1 MTHRLQHIARLLAAT
16 AMALPLAVQA
26 AEDAPPLYLETPA
39 GQKPRVVITAD
50 PELDDSNS
58 LVRYLLYSNDV
69 RTEGLIYAS
78 SQFHWTGDGR
88 GTTLSVPGREYTRFG
103 LDLCP
108 CTSWRWDQGERFID
122 DAVAAYAQAWPNLI
136 AHDADYPSPVALKS
150 VIRWGN
156 VQFDGEMERDTPG
169 SDLIR
174 ALLLDE
180 EEAPIYLH
188 AWGGHSTIARALKS
202 IEEEFAGTPQ
212 WAAIRAKVIRK
223 AIIHP
228 SADQDDTYGRYIRPN
243 WPEIRYRQVT
253 GGVPLSY
260 NAQGVVSEA
269 DAAFFTADWTR
280 DNVSSRGPLGAFY
293 RVWGDGR
300 HMVAGDIFDYFGEAG
315 KTAEQLRAEGY
326 IVWTP
331 PRGTGEFLGEGD
343 TPTFLN
349 LIDNGLAGYR
359 TDSFGGWGGVESARY
374 VPGFA
379 SSGEGSPDA
388 VAADPQAR
396 GARSRAPTH
405 PFLAAAQNDL
415 AGRFRWATTPD
426 YAGANHNPRVELT
439 GTPLRSARPGETLV
453 LAATVSDPDGDAT
466 QLRWWRHDAADS
478 FAGDVPL
485 TPRDNRVTL
494 SIPRDAQPGDTI
506 HLVAEARD
514 DGTPPLTHYARVVIT
529 VAP

>member
-1 MTHRLQHIARLLAAT
+1 MITSSLRFALLTAA
-16 AMALPLAVQA
+16 AGIALPTLASA
-26 AEDAPPLYLETPA
+26 SEAPPLYLETPA
-39 GQKPRVVITAD
+39 GEKPRVVITAD

-58 LVRYLLYSNDV
+58 LLRYLLYSNDM

-88 GTTLSVPGREYTRFG
+88 GTAVSVPGREYTRFG

-136 AHDADYPSPVALKS
+136 AHDRDYPTPVALKS

-156 VQFDGEMERDTPG
+156 VQFDGEMEQDTPG

-174 ALLLDE
+174 KLLLDDE
-180 EEAPIYLH
+180 ESPIYLH

-202 IEEEFAGTPQ
+202 IEEEFRDTPQ
-212 WAAIRAKVIRK
+212 WAEIRAKVIRK
-223 AIIHP
+223 AILHP

-253 GGVPLSY
+253 GGVSLSY
-260 NAQGVVSEA
+260 NAQGVVSED
-269 DAAFFTADWTR
+269 DARFFTAQWTR
-280 DNVSSRGPLGAFY
+280 DNISSRGPMGAFY
-293 RVWGDGR
+293 RVWGDGK

-315 KTAEQLRAEGY
+315 KSAEDLRAEGY
-326 IVWTP
+326 VVWTP
-331 PRGTGEFLGEGD
+331 PRGKGEFLGEGD

-349 LIDNGLAGYR
+349 LIDNGLGGYR
-359 TDSFGGWGGVESARY
+359 TQSFGGWGGVESARY
-374 VPGFA
+374 VPGFS

-396 GARSRAPTH
+396 GLRSRAPTH

-415 AGRFRWATTPD
+415 AGRFRWATTPRFAD
-426 YAGANHNPRVELT
+426 ANHNPRVVI
-439 GTPLRSARPGETLV
+439 AGETLRSGKAGETIT
-453 LAATVSDPDGDAT
+453 LTAQVSDPDGDST
-466 QLRWWRHDAADS
+466 GLHWSRFDAADS
-478 FAGDVPL
+478 YAGELQLSPGSNTVAL
-485 TPRDNRVTL
+485 T
-494 SIPRDAQPGDTI
+494 IPNDAQPGDTI
-506 HLVAEARD
+506 HILAEARD
-514 DGTPPLTHYARVVIT
+514 SGTPPLSHYARVVIT
-529 VAP
+529 VTR